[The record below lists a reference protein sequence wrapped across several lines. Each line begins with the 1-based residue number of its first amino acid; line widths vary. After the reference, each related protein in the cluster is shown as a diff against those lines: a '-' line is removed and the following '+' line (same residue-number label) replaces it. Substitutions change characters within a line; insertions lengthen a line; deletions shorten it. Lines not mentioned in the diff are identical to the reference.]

1 MYSIPRALA
10 HTIVAVF
17 LSWMFFMA
25 GCTSFS
31 HLTRI
36 PPEDHDGPQAIHC
49 SACHMQQYQEWIGT
63 AHARS
68 FSNKSFQEATET
80 PEEDGCLRCHAP
92 LGIHEGEAEARS
104 FHRDEGINCISCH
117 LSQGKM
123 HGPHKSSALFTPHP
137 IEQDPFYLTP
147 ALCATCHEETY
158 SQWKKVAAEQNL
170 RSCQQCHQSTKQCY
184 VSQGTNL
191 FSNVLVSF
199 EEKVMACNHSITLEM
214 MSNFPDGVNMTVHA
228 LNKGKD
234 APTLSI
240 NIHNNLPHDLP
251 TGTFG
256 KKEIQLSL
264 LFMKGDLQVTEKRL
278 LVSDERKALTAGES
292 KKIIFPLTPE
302 ESRADTLRL
311 QLERYSTNDP
321 ERPPIV
327 LSSKIIASIH
337 EAFY

>member
-1 MYSIPRALA
+1 
-10 HTIVAVF
+10 
-17 LSWMFFMA
+17 MA

-36 PPEDHDGPQAIHC
+36 TPDGHDGPQAIHC
-49 SACHMQQYQEWIGT
+49 GACHIQQYQEWQGT
-63 AHARS
+63 AHARA
-68 FSNKSFQEATET
+68 FSSKSFQEATDT
-80 PEEDGCLRCHAP
+80 PEEDGCLRCHSP
-92 LGIHEGEAEARS
+92 LGIHKGEAKARS

-123 HGPHKSSALFTPHP
+123 HGPHKSSALFSPHP

-158 SQWKKVAAEQNL
+158 SQWKKVSAGQKI
-170 RSCQQCHQSTKQCY
+170 RSCQQCHQCSKQCC
-184 VSQGTNL
+184 VTQGTNL

-199 EEKVMACNHSITLEM
+199 EKKVQACNHTITLDM
-214 MSNFPDGVNMTVHA
+214 MANFPNGVNITALA
-228 LNKGKD
+228 LNKGKE

-264 LFMKGDLQVTEKRL
+264 LFMKGDLQVTEKKL

-327 LSSKIIASIH
+327 LSSKIIAAIH
-337 EAFY
+337 EAFH